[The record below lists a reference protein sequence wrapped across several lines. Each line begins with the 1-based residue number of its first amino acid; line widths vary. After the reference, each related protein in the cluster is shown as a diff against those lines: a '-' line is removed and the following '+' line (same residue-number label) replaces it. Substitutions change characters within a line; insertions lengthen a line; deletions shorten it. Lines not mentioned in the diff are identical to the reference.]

1 MRRAWCVGV
10 GLGLFAC
17 GGSVTRSNEPTT
29 AKTSESAAHPCARA
43 HAQKVPVPVSA
54 NGAGSVV
61 GLAARDATTIAYVA
75 DEDTATLYTVEA
87 GSLKE
92 LAATPLRGKPSQ
104 LLLHSDGRV
113 FVAIA
118 GGAQVEVLEPG
129 TNLGQPLEHRCSLET
144 PAEPVAL
151 AWTPRE
157 ERLLVTSGWGH
168 ALTAYDTKSFERSL
182 EVDLPRDP
190 RSVVVS
196 DDGTK
201 AYVAHATGSQL
212 SLVALTRSPSRA
224 ASLWVG
230 TPGKVDTEMDGN
242 RAQLRVSSQRF
253 GSQGFALAKEP
264 GTTGRIL
271 APQVLVDRGNLE
283 RPTSSG
289 YSDSRVP
296 QMASVAVLDEDAGS
310 VLPSSLDDSLDSAV
324 NLGWGEPQVKECLL
338 PRVALVDPKGESLF
352 VGCLGVDQ
360 VVEYDAMSADPRR
373 AEIKRWGVPAGPTGL
388 ALDPKSRRLYVWS
401 QFDRTLSVVDIARDQ
416 SDPDDLDPGLVQLV
430 LSRPAGQAMQG
441 DVALGRKLFHDV
453 GNLEISADGRACAS
467 CHIEGRDDGL
477 TWATPDG
484 PRQTP
489 VLMGRLT
496 GTAPFGWT
504 GNGEKLSEHMQ
515 KTFSRL
521 GGKGLE
527 GDELSAMLAYV
538 ASLAPPAGVDAEGA
552 SEIARGR
559 ELFHAAE
566 TGCATCHAG
575 DTLTDGQRH
584 NVKSAAAGDGA
595 KAFDTPSL
603 LHIRAS
609 APYFHDG
616 RFANLRDMLEATS
629 GMMGKTSH
637 LSATDKN
644 ALVAYLETL

>member
-1 MRRAWCVGV
+1 MRRVWCVGV

-17 GGSVTRSNEPTT
+17 GGAATHSNEPTT
-29 AKTSESAAHPCARA
+29 AKSSQSTAHPCARA
-43 HAQKVPVPVSA
+43 HAQKVAVPVHTNQA
-54 NGAGSVV
+54 GGAVA
-61 GLAARDATTIAYVA
+61 LAARDATTIAYVA

-118 GGAQVEVLEPG
+118 GGSEVEVLEPSSD
-129 TNLGQPLEHRCSLET
+129 LAQSLEHRCAIET

-157 ERLLVTSGWGH
+157 ERLLVTSGWGR
-168 ALTAYDTKSFERSL
+168 ALTAYDTKSFEREL
-182 EVDLPRDP
+182 EVALPRDP

-196 DDGTK
+196 DDGSK

-212 SLVALTRSPSRA
+212 SLVPLSKAPARA
-224 ASLWVG
+224 SSVWLG
-230 TPGKVDTEMDGN
+230 TQGKVETHTDGI
-242 RAQLRVSSQRF
+242 RAQLRVSEQRF
-253 GSQGFALAKEP
+253 GTQGFALAKQP
-264 GTTGRIL
+264 GTSGRIL
-271 APQVLVDRGNLE
+271 APQVLVDRGNVE
-283 RPTSSG
+283 RPTSTG
-289 YSDSRVP
+289 YSDARVP
-296 QMASVAVLDEDAGS
+296 QMASVAVLDEDVGS
-310 VLPSSLDDSLDSAV
+310 VLPSSVDDALDPAV

-338 PRVALVDPKGESLF
+338 PRVALVDPKSESLF

-373 AEIKRWGVPAGPTGL
+373 AEIKRWTVPAGPTGL
-388 ALDPKSRRLYVWS
+388 ALDPKARRLYVWS
-401 QFDRTLSVVDIARDQ
+401 QFDRTLSVIDVTRDQ
-416 SDPDDLDPGLVQLV
+416 TDPSEIDPGLLHLA
-430 LSRPAGQAMQG
+430 LSRPAGRPMQG
-441 DVALGRKLFHDV
+441 DVALGRKLFHQV
-453 GNLEISADGRACAS
+453 GNPQISADGRACAS

-515 KTFSRL
+515 KTFARL

-527 GDELSAMLAYV
+527 AEELSAMLAYV
-538 ASLAPPAGVDAEGA
+538 ASLTPPAGVDAGGS

-566 TGCATCHAG
+566 TGCATCHSG
-575 DTLTDGQRH
+575 DTFTDGQRH
-584 NVKSAAAGDGA
+584 NVASVATGDKA

-616 RFANLRDMLEATS
+616 RFADLREMLDATS
-629 GMMGKTSH
+629 GAMGKTSH
-637 LSATDKN
+637 LSAADKD